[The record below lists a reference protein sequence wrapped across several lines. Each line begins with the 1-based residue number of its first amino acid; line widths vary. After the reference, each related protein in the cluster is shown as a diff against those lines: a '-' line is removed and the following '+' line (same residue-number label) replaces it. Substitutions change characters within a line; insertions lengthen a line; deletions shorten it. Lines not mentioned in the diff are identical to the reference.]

1 MKNRLLFA
9 VAVNLSLVAT
19 ASAVK
24 MSPSGIGEVIIVPY
38 YTVQGGN
45 NTLLSITNVSTDVKA
60 VKVRF
65 LEAQNGKR
73 VQSFNLYLPPSDVW
87 TA

>member
-24 MSPSGIGEVIIVPY
+24 ISPSGIGEAIIVPY
-38 YTVQGGN
+38 YTAQGGN
-45 NTLLSITNVSTDVKA
+45 NTLLSITNVSTDEKA

-73 VQSFNLYLPPSDVW
+73 VQSNNLY
-87 TA
+87 